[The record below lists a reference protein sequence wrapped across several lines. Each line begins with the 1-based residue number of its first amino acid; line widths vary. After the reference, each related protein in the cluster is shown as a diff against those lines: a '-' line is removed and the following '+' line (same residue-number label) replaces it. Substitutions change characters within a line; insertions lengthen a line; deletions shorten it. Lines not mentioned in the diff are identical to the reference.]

1 MEMPSDPQGSSAES
15 RPKFLQ
21 QTLPS
26 PRTQTAPLGT
36 SVERWGRGK
45 RGSARALRPQTDRQT
60 DPPADTGWASSTRT
74 EPQVWGAGP
83 RERQSEFNTVTAPS
97 QEGPMPSRSALPR
110 EMCWVACLHCCAR
123 GTLAVHPGQPAAPSG
138 GRKEPGSPRSAGRP
152 LRARPQQVARE
163 VGGLQGP
170 CRNLPGALAPE
181 ANRACLLCLLRG
193 VVFFFLPI

>member
-21 QTLPS
+21 QTSS

-60 DPPADTGWASSTRT
+60 LRQTRGWASSTRT

-83 RERQSEFNTVTAPS
+83 WERQSEFTTVTAP
-97 QEGPMPSRSALPR
+97 PPR
-110 EMCWVACLHCCAR
+110 KGLCPPGRPCPVRCAGGVPPLLCPR
-123 GTLAVHPGQPAAPSG
+123 YPRCAPRATLRAPAAA
-138 GRKEPGSPRSAGRP
+138 ERSLGAPEALDGHCAP
-152 LRARPQQVARE
+152 APQQVARE
-163 VGGLQGP
+163 VGAFRVPAG
-170 CRNLPGALAPE
+170 NLPGALAPE

-193 VVFFFLPI
+193 VLFFFLPI

>member
-1 MEMPSDPQGSSAES
+1 MCPNHPYKYSLVTSQLMEMPSDPQGSSAES

-21 QTLPS
+21 QTSS

-60 DPPADTGWASSTRT
+60 LRQTRGWASSTRT

-83 RERQSEFNTVTAPS
+83 LGAPIRVHHGDRAPS
-97 QEGPMPSRSALPR
+97 QEGPMPSSSALPR
-110 EMCWVACLHCCAR
+110 EMCWWHASA
-123 GTLAVHPGQPAAPSG
+123 AVPAVPSLCTQGDAVRPGG

-152 LRARPQQVARE
+152 RCALPPAHGQGS
-163 VGGLQGP
+163 GGLQGP
-170 CRNLPGALAPE
+170 CREPARSPLS
-181 ANRACLLCLLRG
+181 
-193 VVFFFLPI
+193 